1 LTTSPHST
9 ARALSVYAACGFRAA
24 GAGLGGIELGLPVS
38 RPSRGAL
45 LLSALSCASALQ
57 AQAPPSA
64 PRPPTRE
71 EVERPRPREPERRPR
86 LTVEGGIER
95 APCALDG
102 EAYRD
107 IRFTPRNVTF
117 GGLKEMPAEALRSA
131 YEPFLGREQPVSV
144 VCEIRDRAATILRDA
159 GYVAAVEIPEQRIAA
174 GDLRLEVLMAKLV
187 AIRVRGDA
195 GRSERIIARYLGK
208 LTRQEVFNRYQAERY
223 LLLARDLPG
232 FDVRLALKSAG
243 AGRGEVIGEVT
254 VRRQAGTL
262 EANVQNFGARSLGR
276 WGVLVRGQLFGLTGL
291 GDRTTLA
298 VFTTS
303 DLDEQQ
309 TVQIGH
315 ELRIGGEG
323 LTLGGLFTYAR
334 AEPALAD
341 PALDIEAR
349 TSLATVEAG
358 YPLLLTQAATLR
370 AGAGADLIDQRV
382 RFNGL
387 DLSRDRLRVAFV
399 RLDFDRIDGSSLGT
413 RAGYSAAEPRWRVG
427 GRLEFRQGLDL
438 FGATEP
444 CGPAF
449 ARCALPGVVPPSR
462 LEGDPTATLVRIE
475 ALGEYRPRPLVAL
488 AAGLRAQFT
497 GDPLLSFEQ
506 YSAGNYTIGRGYDPG
521 TLLADR
527 GVGVQLELR
536 YGSLAPT
543 GPRKL
548 AWQAFG
554 FIDAARVSEAG
565 RFPAL
570 AGGRSL
576 ASAGGGVR
584 AALGNGARLEAVFAV
599 PLERAGLAAERGGP
613 RLLISLAA
621 RLWPWSF

>member
-1 LTTSPHST
+1 V
-9 ARALSVYAACGFRAA
+9 R
-24 GAGLGGIELGLPVS
+24 LPAS
-38 RPSRGAL
+38 SASRGAL
-45 LLSALSCASALQ
+45 VLSALSCAPALQ
-57 AQAPPSA
+57 AQIPPGV

-71 EVERPRPREPERRPR
+71 EVERPRPLEPERRPR

-107 IRFTPRNVTF
+107 IRFTPRSVSF
-117 GGLKEMPAEALRSA
+117 GGLKEMPAEALGSA
-131 YEPFLGREQPVSV
+131 WEPYVGREQPVSII
-144 VCEIRDRAATILRDA
+144 CEIRDRAATILREA

-174 GDLRLEVLMAKLV
+174 GDLKLEVLMAKLV

-208 LTRQEVFNRYQAERY
+208 LTRQEVFNRFEAERY

-232 FDVRLALKSAG
+232 LDVRLSLKSAG

-254 VRRQAGTL
+254 VRRQAGSL
-262 EANVQNFGARSLGR
+262 EANIQNFGARSLGR
-276 WGVLVRGQLFGLTGL
+276 WGALVRGQLYGLTGL

-298 VFTTS
+298 AFTTS
-303 DLDEQQ
+303 DLEEQQ
-309 TVQIGH
+309 TVQVGH
-315 ELRIGGEG
+315 EFRIGGEG
-323 LTLGGLFTYAR
+323 LTLGGLFTYAW
-334 AEPALAD
+334 ADPGLAD

-349 TSLATVEAG
+349 TALATVEAS
-358 YPLLLTQAATLR
+358 YPLLRTQAATLR
-370 AGAGADLIDQRV
+370 AAAGLDLIDQRV

-387 DLSRDRLRVAFV
+387 KLSSDKLRVAFV
-399 RLDFDRIDGSSLGT
+399 RLDFDRIDRSSIGT
-413 RAGYSAAEPRWRVG
+413 RAGYSAAEPRWRFG
-427 GRLEFRQGLDL
+427 GRVELRQGLDL

-449 ARCALPGVVPPSR
+449 ARCTLPGAVPPSR
-462 LEGDPTATLVRIE
+462 LEGDPTAILLRFE
-475 ALGEYRPRPLVAL
+475 ALGEYRPTPRLAI
-488 AAGLRAQFT
+488 AAGVRAQVT

-527 GVGVQLELR
+527 GVGFQLELR
-536 YGSLAPT
+536 YGSLVPP

-548 AWQAFG
+548 AWQAFA
-554 FIDAARVSEAG
+554 FLDSARVSEAG
-565 RFPAL
+565 RIPTL
-570 AGGRSL
+570 TGGRSL
-576 ASAGGGVR
+576 ASAGAGVR
-584 AALGNGARLEAVFAV
+584 ATLGDGARLEAMLAV
-599 PLERAGLAAERGGP
+599 PLERAGVPAERGHP
-613 RLLISLAA
+613 RLLLSLAT